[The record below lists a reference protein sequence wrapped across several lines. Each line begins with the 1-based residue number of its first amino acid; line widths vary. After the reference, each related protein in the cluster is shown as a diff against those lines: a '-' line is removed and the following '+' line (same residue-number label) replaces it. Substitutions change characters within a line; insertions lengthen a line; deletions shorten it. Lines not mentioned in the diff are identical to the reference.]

1 MQSLIYTISL
11 SLAALMGFAI
21 HRTSLCTVRTMAEIL
36 SSRKAYMLVAV
47 LKAVLWVMAIS
58 MPIFIFIPET
68 ASSKLS
74 CAVTAAAIIGGFL
87 FGIGAAVN
95 GGCAFST
102 ISHLASGDLWMLT
115 TLLGFCLG
123 VACPSV
129 MGPMIEPCQT
139 VPSLLLVVP
148 KTVFFSAIVLLWLC
162 IIWEIFRLWKSRA
175 KETSWNQLL
184 LSRYYRLST
193 GALVMGFSGGA
204 LYAFH
209 DSWTYTNALKREVQS
224 LWFSIEKPVTIH
236 LILFMALFCGMLLSA
251 WQRGKIRFRWRRIRS
266 WPRHLFGGSL
276 MGAGAVLI
284 PGGNDTLVFKSL
296 PSLSPHALPA
306 FVSMLLGVGVA
317 LLIMT
322 FLTGKTVKVSC
333 THDICRIK
341 QT

>member
-1 MQSLIYTISL
+1 
-11 SLAALMGFAI
+11 
-21 HRTSLCTVRTMAEIL
+21 
-36 SSRKAYMLVAV
+36 
-47 LKAVLWVMAIS
+47 MAIS

-74 CAVTAAAIIGGFL
+74 CAVTSATIFGGFL
-87 FGIGAAVN
+87 FGVGAAVN

-102 ISHLASGDLWMLT
+102 LSHLASGDLWMLT

-123 VACPSV
+123 VACLSV

-139 VPSLLLVVP
+139 VPSLLLVAP
-148 KTVFFSAIVLLWLC
+148 KEVVFSAIALLWLC
-162 IIWEIFRLWKSRA
+162 IIWEIFRLWKSRD

-193 GALVMGFSGGA
+193 GSLVMGFSGDA
-204 LYAFH
+204 LYALH

-236 LILFMALFCGMLLSA
+236 FMLFMALFCGMLLSA
-251 WQRGKIRFRWRRIRS
+251 WQRGKIRFRWRPMRA

-296 PSLSPHALPA
+296 PGLSPHALPA
-306 FVSMLLGVGVA
+306 FVSMLLRVGVT
-317 LLIMT
+317 LLFMRL
-322 FLTGKTVKVSC
+322 LTGKMLKVSC
-333 THDICRIK
+333 TDEICQIK
-341 QT
+341 